1 MWSQLCG
8 NHYTHVVHRTCAYG
22 KAPRNVDVW
31 ADDRRFT
38 GSGERGWRGTV
49 SHLLTTHFKRCT
61 QRYLEVFPLYI
72 CVGITP
78 DKSLSHNTSRICFQP
93 RERFKK
99 RQYFSTSPYS
109 DVHTPTFKGPS
120 VYKRGTLRHLGTR
133 AIGGTEFLL
142 EVNFCYPVFWPFM
155 RRLCT
160 FTTCKW
166 PNKEVNL

>member
-1 MWSQLCG
+1 MAPSKPRTMVNQDVKPIMWESLHACCARNMHCNMEKPPGTLTCG
-8 NHYTHVVHRTCAYG
+8 LT
-22 KAPRNVDVW
+22 
-31 ADDRRFT
+31 T
-38 GSGERGWRGTV
+38 GVSLVSGERGWRGTV

-99 RQYFSTSPYS
+99 QQYFSTSPYS

-133 AIGGTEFLL
+133 GIGGTEF
-142 EVNFCYPVFWPFM
+142 C
-155 RRLCT
+155 
-160 FTTCKW
+160 
-166 PNKEVNL
+166 